1 MMRFWN
7 TLCWFSKF
15 FDHEHDIF
23 LGLVKWCLLLGLNL
37 RGNKKLRINQIGSG
51 NIYIYILNVWEH
63 GSITPLIGPLLV
75 DIWEGD
81 TRRRNTGLDGNN
93 FELMYYEQPRDT
105 MSEELRK
112 MRGIDGEEQFS
123 SEEKEHNRR
132 DRFQAVTGEENTV
145 MIGERKED
153 VIKKRVREGEE
164 A

>member
-1 MMRFWN
+1 
-7 TLCWFSKF
+7 
-15 FDHEHDIF
+15 
-23 LGLVKWCLLLGLNL
+23 
-37 RGNKKLRINQIGSG
+37 
-51 NIYIYILNVWEH
+51 
-63 GSITPLIGPLLV
+63 
-75 DIWEGD
+75 
-81 TRRRNTGLDGNN
+81 
-93 FELMYYEQPRDT
+93 